1 MAVRIFATF
10 VFEMKETFRYEIF
23 APVVTFRFCTL
34 AVTMFA
40 DRTFVVRMFATL
52 TLAMF
57 MTFR

>member
-1 MAVRIFATF
+1 MRIFAKVCTKR
-10 VFEMKETFRYEIF
+10 VVTF
-23 APVVTFRFCTL
+23 APVETFRFCTF

-40 DRTFVVRMFATL
+40 DKTLVVKIFATL